1 MINKLR
7 HIRYIFTKK
16 EKIKLLGVLILII
29 IGSFFELI
37 GISVFMP
44 FIEVIMDS
52 EMQIT
57 NKYMNLLRSIFPI
70 DSQNMFIALLACG
83 IGIVYI
89 IKNVYLSMMQNAI
102 LNFSYKMRMNMAIK
116 LLTTYMNEPYTFHL
130 SKNMA
135 ELQRILQIDVNQ
147 FMQLVNSALQFIA
160 EIMVC
165 LAIGL
170 YLFHTSHSITVVV
183 GGLLVLCIG
192 CFFIL
197 AKNFS
202 HKIGMENQKYNAKLI
217 QWINQALGGIK
228 EVKVLHR
235 ENYFINAYRR
245 NYAMLIKGAKKN
257 EMIATLP
264 KYITET
270 VCICGLLIG
279 VIIKLFFGR
288 REAIDFIPQLA
299 AFAVAA
305 FRLLPSMGKLNAYIT
320 SIMYCIPS
328 LDIIYFALKE
338 VEEAPEKKKENDEK
352 PKGEY
357 FETAIIMEDISYHYP
372 NTDTYVLHNAN
383 LSVEKGTTV
392 ALIGSSGAGKTTVA
406 DIILGL
412 LPPDKGKILIDNWNI
427 YENLDVW
434 HSMLGYIPQTI
445 YLSDDSIRNN
455 VAFGIEPDKINE
467 EDVIEA
473 LKKAQL
479 LPFVE
484 SLDEGLDT
492 FVGDRGIRL
501 SGGQRQRI
509 GIARALYH
517 NPEILVLDEATSA
530 LDNETEQAVME
541 SIESLQGT
549 KTIIIIAHRLTT
561 IKKADKIYEV
571 INGKVEKRTKKEI
584 FGED

>member
-1 MINKLR
+1 MLNKLR
-7 HIRYIFTKK
+7 YILTRK
-16 EKIKLLGVLILII
+16 EKVKLVGVLIMII

-37 GISVFMP
+37 GISVFTP

-52 EMQIT
+52 DIQTSGKIMSI
-57 NKYMNLLRSIFPI
+57 LRNIFPT
-70 DSQNMFIALLACG
+70 DSQNVFIAILAGG
-83 IGIVYI
+83 ICIIYIV
-89 IKNVYLSMMQNAI
+89 KNVYLSLMQNTI
-102 LNFSYKMRMNMAIK
+102 LKFSYKMRMNMAVK

-130 SKNMA
+130 AKNMA

-147 FMQLVNSALQFIA
+147 FMQLINSSLQFIA

-170 YLFHTSHSITVVV
+170 YLFNTSHSITVIV
-183 GGLLVLCIG
+183 GGLLILCIG
-192 CFFIL
+192 CYFIL
-197 AKNFS
+197 AEKFS
-202 HKIGMENQKYNAKLI
+202 HRIGLENQEYNGKLI

-235 ENYFINAYRR
+235 ENYFINAYRT
-245 NYAMLIKGAKKN
+245 NYAKLIKGAKKN

-270 VCICGLLIG
+270 VCICGMLIA
-279 VIIKLFFGR
+279 VVIKLFFGR
-288 REAIDFIPQLA
+288 RNAIDFIPQLT

-320 SIMYCIPS
+320 SIMYCLPS
-328 LDIIYFALKE
+328 LDIVYSALKE
-338 VEEAPEKKKENDEK
+338 IEGTFTEKEAEKVKEKKVSLK
-352 PKGEY
+352 Y
-357 FETAIIMEDISYHYP
+357 RITMHDISYHYP
-372 NTDTYVLHNAN
+372 NSDVFILEKAN
-383 LSVEKGTTV
+383 LTIEKGKTV
-392 ALIGSSGAGKTTVA
+392 ALIGSSGAGKTTAA
-406 DIILGL
+406 DIILGI
-412 LPPDKGKILIDNWNI
+412 LPPVSGEILVDNWNI
-427 YENLDVW
+427 YENLDDW
-434 HSMLGYIPQTI
+434 HGMLGYIPQTI

-455 VAFGIEPDKINE
+455 VAFGIEPSEIDDAE
-467 EDVIEA
+467 VIEA

-479 LPFVE
+479 YSFVE
-484 SLDEGLDT
+484 SLEEGLDT
-492 FVGDRGIRL
+492 FVGDRGVRL

-517 NPEILVLDEATSA
+517 DPEVLILDEATSA

-541 SIESLQGT
+541 SIEKLQGV

-571 INGKVEKRTKKEI
+571 INGQVIERTKEEI